1 MTPSDARTNLAH
13 DAEQRRARI
22 LAMEAGAELDA
33 LEEQRRAILE
43 MPPGDQL
50 NALVAE
56 QVMGW
61 ERIEGEPPVRTYWL
75 STRRHDDGRRIA
87 AGVWQIPRYSTNPGA
102 SWSVVEALPGCC
114 TKITRENVA
123 GVRYDVTINLD
134 ESHTRTFHARAGT
147 MPLAVCRC
155 ALLAAL
161 P

>member
-1 MTPSDARTNLAH
+1 MTEPADVLSHL
-13 DAEQRRARI
+13 AEQERARI
-22 LAMEAGAELDA
+22 LAMEAGTELDV
-33 LEEQRRAILE
+33 LI
-43 MPPGDQL
+43 
-50 NALVAE
+50 AE

-87 AGVWQIPRYSTNPGA
+87 AGALQIPRYSTNPGA

-134 ESHTRTFHARAGT
+134 ESHTRTFHAMAGT
-147 MPLAVCRC
+147 MPLAVARA
-155 ALLAAL
+155 ALLAVAEARQ